1 LSKIRY
7 AISQRLPGH
16 GFWQSRA
23 AWVGIAALGV
33 FLFAACMQTNARSD
47 DAVPDFE
54 LALFETE
61 NHTRGEILRLSQFQG
76 RPVVVNFW
84 FPSCPPCVAEMPD
97 LEAAFQAHKD
107 DGVEFIGVQ
116 FLGIDSI
123 EDGQEFIDVTLPER
137 TDGITV
143 TYALGPDEGDT
154 VIDYKVIS
162 FPTTFFLDKDQ
173 NVVRKWAGPLN
184 AEKLDE
190 LIQDILD

>member
-1 LSKIRY
+1 MSKIRY

-33 FLFAACMQTNARSD
+33 FLFAACTQTNTRSD

-54 LALFETE
+54 LALFENE
-61 NHTRGEILRLSQFQG
+61 NHARGETLRLSHFQG
-76 RPVVVNFW
+76 RPTVVNFW

-107 DGVEFIGVQ
+107 DGVEFIGIE
-116 FLGIDSI
+116 FLGIDTI
-123 EDGQEFIDVTLPER
+123 EDGQAFVDQL
-137 TDGITV
+137 GV
-143 TYALGPDEGDT
+143 TYALGPDENGT
-154 VIDYKVIS
+154 VMDYKVIS